1 MNTLHGSLL
10 KVLLKLKVLDLYKLT
25 AKWHAILMSNSNGVI
40 PIYMSIFLLGHC
52 HVFRIKRKDFFA
64 GKIL

>member
-1 MNTLHGSLL
+1 
-10 KVLLKLKVLDLYKLT
+10 
-25 AKWHAILMSNSNGVI
+25 MSNSNGVI
-40 PIYMSIFLLGHC
+40 PVYMSMYLQC

>member
-1 MNTLHGSLL
+1 
-10 KVLLKLKVLDLYKLT
+10 
-25 AKWHAILMSNSNGVI
+25 MSNSNGVI
-40 PIYMSIFLLGHC
+40 PVYMSMYLLGQC